1 MIACSVVVPTFGRA
15 AELEQCLTALAAQT
29 MPSDELE
36 VIVADDAAA
45 ASTQAQVVGWSEAG
59 MNARYVPVAGAH
71 HGPAAARNAGWR
83 AARGWLVAFTDDDT
97 IPEADWVQRAH
108 DAFVLSDDG
117 TGKRLDA
124 AWGRIVVPLPLTPSD
139 YERDVAGLEHAG
151 FVTANC
157 FVRREHL
164 RLLGGFD
171 EAFTIAWREDSD
183 LFFRLLARGRRV
195 DFLVDSVVVH
205 PVRPASWGVSVSQ
218 QRKAAFDALLYKKHP
233 TLFGLY
239 VHPGRPRLYYPIVGA
254 LLAAFSGAA
263 AGIAPLALAG
273 GAAWAALTGT
283 FAARRLRGT
292 SHAPRHVAEML
303 VTSAV
308 IPPVSLFWRMRGAL
322 QHRVIFW

>member
-1 MIACSVVVPTFGRA
+1 MS
-15 AELEQCLTALAAQT
+15 
-29 MPSDELE
+29 SDELE

-45 ASTQAQVVGWSEAG
+45 RETEAQVVGWSEAG
-59 MNARYVPVAGAH
+59 MNARYVPVTGTH

-83 AARGWLVAFTDDDT
+83 VAKGWLVAFTDDDT
-97 IPEADWVQRAH
+97 IPEPEWVRNAY
-108 DAFVLSDDG
+108 DAFASSDDG

-124 AWGRIVVPLPLTPSD
+124 AWGRIIVPLPVTPSD

-157 FVRREHL
+157 FVRREFL
-164 RLLGGFD
+164 QLLGGFD

-195 DFLVDSVVVH
+195 DFLVDAVVVH
-205 PVRPASWGVSVSQ
+205 PVRPASWGVSMSQ

-239 VHPGRPRLYYPIVGA
+239 VRPGRPRLYYSIVAA
-254 LLAAFSGAA
+254 LLATFSGAA
-263 AGIAPLALAG
+263 AGVAPIALAG
-273 GAAWAALTGT
+273 GAAWAAMTGT

-292 SHAPRHVAEML
+292 SHAPRHVAEMV

-308 IPPVSLFWRMRGAL
+308 IPPLSLFWRMRGAF
-322 QHRVIFW
+322 QHRVLFW